1 MSNFLRKIT
10 RNKNKDYKVLYET
23 ELQNRKAYETRY
35 KQIKEENIE
44 LQKGSGL
51 AELRKTNIKL
61 MEENHILTNDNK
73 ELNELVAKLRIELED
88 CCGFLEQE
96 KEVTKILKER
106 FEYIKFQ
113 SKWGIYNIEK
123 EKIKNYDDEFIQERV
138 NIELLY
144 VYELILKIMENVGF
158 GYPNKTTVKKIENY
172 YLERSEHNGKQGN

>member
-10 RNKNKDYKVLYET
+10 RNKNKDYKALYET

-88 CCGFLEQE
+88 TKGFLEQE
-96 KEVTKILKER
+96 KQVTKSLKKER
-106 FEYIKFQ
+106 TQ
-113 SKWGIYNIEK
+113 LRK
-123 EKIKNYDDEFIQERV
+123 E
-138 NIELLY
+138 
-144 VYELILKIMENVGF
+144 LK
-158 GYPNKTTVKKIENY
+158 
-172 YLERSEHNGKQGN
+172 NGKQGN

>member
-10 RNKNKDYKVLYET
+10 RSKNYKQLYET

-73 ELNELVAKLRIELED
+73 ELNEIVAKLRIELED
-88 CCGFLEQE
+88 TKGFLEQE
-96 KEVTKILKER
+96 KEVTKALRKE
-106 FEYIKFQ
+106 
-113 SKWGIYNIEK
+113 
-123 EKIKNYDDEFIQERV
+123 
-138 NIELLY
+138 
-144 VYELILKIMENVGF
+144 
-158 GYPNKTTVKKIENY
+158 VK
-172 YLERSEHNGKQGN
+172 NGKQGN